1 MVPVWR
7 LDRIGRGG
15 DHIPFDRLG
24 DPAIRFSERLEHYGR
39 QHLPTDAFDDVN
51 FGYVANVA
59 RLNAATIAEVALAP
73 ATPGMLTA
81 SRDRES
87 GGQQFRVWWEAVP
100 GAAGYEL
107 LLRRTTSPRWE
118 QVVPVGTLTEHLLDA
133 QLDDL
138 WLGVRSIGRDGHR
151 SPARVWPAPPRRDP

>member
-1 MVPVWR
+1 VVPVWR

-39 QHLPTDAFDDVN
+39 QHLPTDAFDGVN

-59 RLNAATIAEVALAP
+59 RLNAATVAEIALAP
-73 ATPGMLTA
+73 GMPGALNA

-87 GGQQFRVWWEAVP
+87 GGQQFQVWWAAVP
-100 GAAGYEL
+100 GATGYEL
-107 LLRRTTSPRWE
+107 LLRRTTSATWE
-118 QVVPVGTLTEHLLDA
+118 QVVPVGAVTAHLLDV

-138 WLGVRSIGRDGHR
+138 WLGVRSIGPGGHR
-151 SPARVWPAPPRRDP
+151 SPARVWPAPLRQP